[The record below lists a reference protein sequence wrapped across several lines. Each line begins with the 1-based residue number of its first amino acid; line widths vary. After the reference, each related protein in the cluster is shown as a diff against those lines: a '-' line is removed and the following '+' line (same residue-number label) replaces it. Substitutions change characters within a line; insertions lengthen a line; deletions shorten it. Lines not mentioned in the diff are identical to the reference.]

1 MNDFEIFLIISS
13 IIMTITLIFR
23 EKILKLIDDDIAR
36 TKKSIKKRK
45 ERIRQC

>member
-23 EKILKLIDDDIAR
+23 EKIFKLIDNDIAR
-36 TKKSIKKRK
+36 TKEARK
-45 ERIRQC
+45 ERKERMTQC

>member
-36 TKKSIKKRK
+36 TKEARKKGK
-45 ERIRQC
+45 KG